1 MHRHVLDNRFD
12 APASHRHVASAAD
25 YECLAR
31 QAQFPS
37 SSSMSRA
44 PRLVF
49 QRIEQFNGS
58 PEAPEALLH
67 LRLEQL
73 PCGRAQRSSR
83 TDSLWCR
90 WALHQ
95 PWSDTTQC
103 LGVGSGLF
111 GNGRASVPSSR
122 SVELLACQSP
132 LLNPSKLHN
141 PPCLWQGNP
150 FLE

>member
-49 QRIEQFNGS
+49 QRIEQFNGF

-90 WALHQ
+90 WALHNQGPTQ
-95 PWSDTTQC
+95 PCVWAWALASSTT
-103 LGVGSGLF
+103 GE
-111 GNGRASVPSSR
+111 RASLPPDPSNS
-122 SVELLACQSP
+122 
-132 LLNPSKLHN
+132 
-141 PPCLWQGNP
+141 
-150 FLE
+150 